1 MTNRNLVSPLSLSNQ
16 KEIRTLVE
24 NRKAYTLNHCELNV
38 FETYERSELVPLTF
52 SDLVITS
59 MLRGKKVMHLF
70 DQPGFDYL
78 PGESVIVPPN
88 ITMTIDFPEASA
100 NQPSQCTALAINQ
113 QEIMNTLDFL
123 NENYPREDGNTWKLN
138 YNQFHFFNNYELA
151 QLINKLIRISTGDA
165 LTKDVLANLTLKE
178 LLIRIMQMQNLHEVS
193 DNMHEL
199 STGSRFAYVLDYI
212 RVHLT
217 EKLNI
222 NALSQMA
229 FMSKPSFF
237 RAFKYE
243 LGISPVD
250 YIIKERIQFA
260 KQLMN
265 NPYNSISEACFK
277 AGFNNLN
284 YFSRAFKKIEGITPS
299 GYKVGVKGKNEQ
311 PGSLFG
317 LKP

>member
-1 MTNRNLVSPLSLSNQ
+1 MINRNLVSPLSLSKQ
-16 KEIRTLVE
+16 KEIGTLVE
-24 NRKAYTLNHCELNV
+24 NRKAYTLNHCELNI
-38 FETYERSELVPLTF
+38 FETFERCELVPLTF

-78 PGESVIVPPN
+78 PGETVIVPPN

-123 NENYPREDGNTWKLN
+123 NENYPREDRNTWKLN

-178 LLIRIMQMQNLHEVS
+178 LLIRIMQMQNLNEVNN
-193 DNMHEL
+193 NMNRL
-199 STGSRFAYVLDYI
+199 SAGSRFAYVLEYI

-222 NALSQMA
+222 GALSQMA

-237 RAFKYE
+237 RVFKYE

-299 GYKVGVKGKNEQ
+299 GYKTGMRDGIN
-311 PGSLFG
+311 SSAAWLS
-317 LKP
+317 

>member
-1 MTNRNLVSPLSLSNQ
+1 MNNKTLLSPLSLSHG
-16 KEIRTLVE
+16 KELNTMVE
-24 NRKAYTLNHCELNV
+24 NRKAYTMNHCELNV
-38 FETYERSELVPLTF
+38 FETFQRSELVPLTF

-70 DQPGFDYL
+70 DKPGFDYL
-78 PGESVIVPPN
+78 PGETVIVPPN
-88 ITMTIDFPEASA
+88 ITMKIDFPEATI
-100 NQPSQCTALAINQ
+100 NQPSQCTALAINH
-113 QEIMNTLDFL
+113 QEIANTLDFL
-123 NENYPREDGNTWKLN
+123 NENYSREDNRAWQLN

-178 LLIRIMQMQNLHEVS
+178 LLIRIMQMQNLHEIN
-193 DNMHEL
+193 DNLHEL
-199 STGSRFAYVLDYI
+199 SNSSRFAYVLEYI
-212 RVHLT
+212 RVHLS

-222 NALSQMA
+222 DSLCQMA
-229 FMSKPSFF
+229 FMSKASFF
-237 RAFKYE
+237 RAFKHE

-250 YIIKERIQFA
+250 YIIKERLQLA

-265 NPYNSISEACFK
+265 NPHNNISEACFK

-299 GYKVGVKGKNEQ
+299 YYKAKVRG
-311 PGSLFG
+311 GSLN
-317 LKP
+317 

>member
-1 MTNRNLVSPLSLSNQ
+1 MTTRNLVNPLSLSNQ

-24 NRKAYTLNHCELNV
+24 NRKAYTMNHCELNI

-78 PGESVIVPPN
+78 PGETVIVPPN
-88 ITMTIDFPEASA
+88 ITMKIDFPEASA
-100 NQPSQCTALAINQ
+100 NQPSQCTALAINH

-123 NENYPREDGNTWKLN
+123 NENYPREDKHTWKLN

-178 LLIRIMQMQNLHEVS
+178 LLIRIMQMQNLHEIH
-193 DNMHEL
+193 DNIHEL
-199 STGSRFAYVLDYI
+199 SAGSRFAYVLEYI

-222 NALSQMA
+222 DALSQMA
-229 FMSKPSFF
+229 FMSKASFF
-237 RAFKYE
+237 RAFKHE

-250 YIIKERIQFA
+250 YIIKERILLA

-299 GYKVGVKGKNEQ
+299 GYKVGVKGKN
-311 PGSLFG
+311 
-317 LKP
+317 

>member
-1 MTNRNLVSPLSLSNQ
+1 MPNLYSNRPQPIMTNKSLVSPLALSNR
-16 KEIRTLVE
+16 KEISTLVE
-24 NRKAYTLNHCELNV
+24 NRKAYTLNQCELNI
-38 FETYERSELVPLTF
+38 FETYQRSELVPLTF

-78 PGESVIVPPN
+78 PGETVIVPPN
-88 ITMTIDFPEASA
+88 ITMKIDFPEATA

-113 QEIMNTLDFL
+113 QEIMSTLDFL
-123 NENYPREDGNTWKLN
+123 NENYPREDNRTWKLN

-178 LLIRIMQMQNLHEVS
+178 LLIRIMQMQNLHEVNT
-193 DNMHEL
+193 NMHEL
-199 STGSRFAYVLDYI
+199 SQSSRFAYVVEYI
-212 RVHLT
+212 RIHLT

-222 NALSQMA
+222 DALSQMA

-237 RAFKYE
+237 RAFKHE

-299 GYKVGVKGKNEQ
+299 LYKAGMRNA
-311 PGSLFG
+311 
-317 LKP
+317 

>member
-1 MTNRNLVSPLSLSNQ
+1 M
-16 KEIRTLVE
+16 VE
-24 NRKAYTLNHCELNV
+24 NRKAYTMNHCELNV
-38 FETYERSELVPLTF
+38 FETFQRSELVPLTF

-70 DQPGFDYL
+70 DKPGFDYL
-78 PGESVIVPPN
+78 PGETVIVPPN
-88 ITMTIDFPEASA
+88 ITMKIDFPEATI
-100 NQPSQCTALAINQ
+100 NQPSQCTALAINH
-113 QEIMNTLDFL
+113 QEIANTLDFL
-123 NENYPREDGNTWKLN
+123 NENYPREDNRAWQLN

-178 LLIRIMQMQNLHEVS
+178 LLIRIMQMQNLHEIN
-193 DNMHEL
+193 DNLHEL
-199 STGSRFAYVLDYI
+199 SNSSRFAYVLEYI
-212 RVHLT
+212 RVHLS

-222 NALSQMA
+222 DSLCQMA
-229 FMSKPSFF
+229 FMSKASFF
-237 RAFKYE
+237 RAFKHE

-250 YIIKERIQFA
+250 YIIKERLQLA

-265 NPYNSISEACFK
+265 NPHNSISEACFK

-299 GYKVGVKGKNEQ
+299 YYKAKVRG
-311 PGSLFG
+311 GSLN
-317 LKP
+317 

>member
-1 MTNRNLVSPLSLSNQ
+1 MNNVNLLTPLGLSNG
-16 KEIRTLVE
+16 KELRTLVE
-24 NRKAYTLNHCELNV
+24 NRKAYTMNHCELNI

-70 DQPGFDYL
+70 DKPGFDYL
-78 PGESVIVPPN
+78 PGETVIVPPN
-88 ITMTIDFPEASA
+88 ITMTIDFPEATA
-100 NQPSQCTALAINQ
+100 QQPSQCTALAINQ
-113 QEIMNTLDFL
+113 QEINNTLDYL
-123 NENYPREDGNTWKLN
+123 NENYPREDKYAWQLN
-138 YNQFHFFNNYELA
+138 YKQFHFFNNYELA

-165 LTKDVLANLTLKE
+165 LTKDVLASFTLKE
-178 LLIRIMQMQNLHEVS
+178 LLIRIMQMQNLHEVN

-212 RVHLT
+212 KQHLT

-222 NALSQMA
+222 DALSQMA

-237 RAFKYE
+237 RAFKHE

-250 YIIKERIQFA
+250 YIIKERIQLA
-260 KQLMN
+260 KQFMN

-299 GYKVGVKGKNEQ
+299 LYKAGINGKVH
-311 PGSLFG
+311 
-317 LKP
+317 

>member
-1 MTNRNLVSPLSLSNQ
+1 MNNKTLLSPLSLSHGKQLN
-16 KEIRTLVE
+16 TLVE
-24 NRKAYTLNHCELNV
+24 NRKAYTMNHCELNV
-38 FETYERSELVPLTF
+38 FETFQRSELVPLTF
-52 SDLVITS
+52 SDLVVTS

-70 DQPGFDYL
+70 DKPGFDYL
-78 PGESVIVPPN
+78 PGETVIVPPN
-88 ITMTIDFPEASA
+88 ITMKIDFPEASI
-100 NQPSQCTALAINQ
+100 NQPSQCTALAINH
-113 QEIMNTLDFL
+113 QEITNTLDFL
-123 NENYPREDGNTWKLN
+123 NENYPREDNKTWQLN

-178 LLIRIMQMQNLHEVS
+178 LLIRIMQMQNLHEI
-193 DNMHEL
+193 NHNLHEL
-199 STGSRFAYVLDYI
+199 STDSRFAYVLEYI

-222 NALSQMA
+222 DALSQMA
-229 FMSKPSFF
+229 FMSKASFF
-237 RAFKYE
+237 RAFKHE

-250 YIIKERIQFA
+250 YIIKERLQLA

-265 NPYNSISEACFK
+265 NPNNSISEACFK

-299 GYKVGVKGKNEQ
+299 YYKAKKRQKQTGV
-311 PGSLFG
+311 ST
-317 LKP
+317 